1 MCFSCYIFCGLLK
14 LPGPFLAADRRQNM
28 QLSSK
33 KLKGRFFQCYSRQ
46 ISKQALPSVIS
57 QEIGSKSDR
66 VDHAIQ
72 VLISAGMSTPAL
84 RLCAERGVDVSCA
97 GHAEVAVP
105 VVILGPQP
113 LCRDGGCGCWR
124 VPSSNPLFG
133 GLLYL
138 KKYYSGVEKHHV
150 LRLLLLLLHSF
161 NSCTKLND

>member
-1 MCFSCYIFCGLLK
+1 MFFLLHFCGLLE
-14 LPGPFLAADRRQNM
+14 LPGPFFVADRRQNM
-28 QLSSK
+28 QLFSK
-33 KLKGRFFQCYSRQ
+33 KLKGRFFQCYSIQ
-46 ISKQALPSVIS
+46 ISKQVLPSVIS

-113 LCRDGGCGCWR
+113 LCRDLLEGAVVGG
-124 VPSSNPLFG
+124 F
-133 GLLYL
+133 LLQTPYL
-138 KKYYSGVEKHHV
+138 EA
-150 LRLLLLLLHSF
+150 F
-161 NSCTKLND
+161 NT